1 MYKQLQQSCT
11 TVIRNNSNLWT

>member
-11 TVIRNNSNLWT
+11 TVVRNNCTLWT